1 MPKGVP
7 YLTEKKENKDMS
19 VVKSK
24 QYIAST
30 QFLSNLQKLEKEV
43 LAWCKSQ
50 GNKNTSYGLSALFET
65 TNKAFINAFQANKT
79 YLKDEDSL
87 LLRKQ
92 YLDNSIRWLHNFNAQ
107 LTALLSCYNISNT
120 KIKRWMCYVHQAINQ
135 MESVK
140 KSDSKRLKKK

>member
-1 MPKGVP
+1 
-7 YLTEKKENKDMS
+7 MS

-120 KIKRWMCYVHQAINQ
+120 KIKGGDNYDKNRILLNTERWCKAIQNLFHRR
-135 MESVK
+135 K
-140 KSDSKRLKKK
+140 ND